1 MTDHPMTD
9 DRVADQDELEAEK
22 RRTDIA
28 EAAAKT
34 LYERCERIREERDV
48 FFRQCEYAL
57 DRAEKAEAELAERER
72 AAVEDVRPWEPL
84 DGPPRVGD
92 EVRQERVGF
101 TITGVVVRVDG
112 DGYPWAADG
121 IFIGDINEGTW
132 YVRRIPA
139 PTPPAEEVEL
149 PTEPCVLTDVRLREA
164 LVVGVALW
172 TGLEVAAAGF
182 NGLAAVHPVS
192 DLTAF
197 TLPDGIRARRDGERA
212 GGEPR
217 FVKTQEE
224 A

>member
-1 MTDHPMTD
+1 MTEKKIEPTD
-9 DRVADQDELEAEK
+9 AMVD
-22 RRTDIA
+22 
-28 EAAAKT
+28 EAANMLS
-34 LYERCERIREERDV
+34 LYATGTSLRYQADGDARPYRNTARS
-48 FFRQCEYAL
+48 AL
-57 DRAEKAEAELAERER
+57 H
-72 AAVEDVRPWEPL
+72 AALNHPDARKLFADEDNRPWEPL
-84 DGPPRVGD
+84 DGPVRVGD

-164 LVVGVALW
+164 LVAGVALW
-172 TGLEVAAAGF
+172 TGLEVVAAGF

-197 TLPDGIRARRDGERA
+197 TLPDGIRARRDGEHADGR
-212 GGEPR
+212 PR
-217 FVKTQEE
+217 FIKVREGEK
-224 A
+224 